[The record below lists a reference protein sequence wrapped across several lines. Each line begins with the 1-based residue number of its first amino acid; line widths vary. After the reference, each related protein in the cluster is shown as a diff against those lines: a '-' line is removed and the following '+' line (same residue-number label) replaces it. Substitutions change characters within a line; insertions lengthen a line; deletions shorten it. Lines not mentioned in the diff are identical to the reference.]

1 MSRDR
6 HGSVVAWGDGSPS
19 VLVPSCGP
27 KRRPEGT
34 GLENGSA
41 KRPGGRGATSV
52 KLQLSET
59 VPGGL

>member
-19 VLVPSCGP
+19 VIVPSYSP

-41 KRPGGRGATSV
+41 KRPGGRGATGV
-52 KLQLSET
+52 NL
-59 VPGGL
+59 